1 MAITKLIRIK
11 ERSHG
16 DPGMGLRDSLRYI
29 CNPEKAAIVGGNAG
43 AGPDA
48 SYQVMKRNKEY
59 WSKTG
64 GSQGFHY
71 IISFPPDCHVDAK
84 TAAAVAEEF
93 TEELLDGRH
102 YYTYAVHNDRS
113 HMHVHIVFDSVSAQ
127 DGAMFHSP
135 KGDWEKRSQPIAD
148 RVCRRH
154 GLPELGFGE
163 TRTGV
168 DYGEWKLRKERETEE
183 RRQHQKDR
191 SRAKASGADQGEFHA
206 DEWYRFHGSGRSRNE
221 KDPYPR
227 NWFDLMRDDI
237 DEAILHSPTYSE
249 FLKYLQSL
257 DYTVRDGKYLSLKP
271 KERERA
277 IRTLRLGRGYGK
289 EEIQQRIEYVRT
301 HPFDEKDFRIY
312 GEKETVSR
320 LLFVRVRTFGKW
332 RMNAFQ
338 RQFFQR
344 WRNTCLIRRPDFRAV
359 RGSRGAVMRLE
370 ELSQN
375 LQYLIKEDI
384 RSPEDLAKKRA
395 DLGNERKA
403 VQSELSS
410 VRTKLYKNRVCRL
423 VMRMD
428 ELESLPD
435 PDGAAKE
442 ELQQV
447 KEEIEQIGPVDQAT
461 AYRAQ
466 LVWQQDRCLSQRRD
480 IRRRD
485 RLLDGIGQEL
495 REEATQ
501 GYSDVQLDEM
511 QKRRALAERRRRE
524 WMEKKQTQAV
534 PLKGRREEQYERSK
548 S

>member
-16 DPGMGLRDSLRYI
+16 DPGLGLRDSLRYI
-29 CNPEKAAIVGGNAG
+29 CNPEKAAVIGGNAG
-43 AGPDA
+43 AGADA

-71 IISFPPDCHVDAK
+71 IISFPPDCEVDAK

-93 TEELLDGRH
+93 TEQLLGGRH
-102 YYTYAVHNDRS
+102 YYMYAVHTDKS

-127 DGAMFHSP
+127 DGVMFHSP
-135 KGDWEKRSQPIAD
+135 KGDWEKRIQPIAD
-148 RVCRRH
+148 QVCRRH
-154 GLPELGFGE
+154 GLPELEFGE
-163 TRTGV
+163 ARTGV
-168 DYGEWKLRKERETEE
+168 DYGEWKLRKERDAEE
-183 RRQHQKDR
+183 RRQRQRDR
-191 SRAKASGADQGEFHA
+191 IRKGGHETDETRQGFQSEESQSGEDTGEFHA
-206 DEWYRFHGSGRSRNE
+206 DEWYRLHGSERSRNE

-227 NWFDLMRDDI
+227 NWYDLMRDDI

-249 FLKYLQSL
+249 FLKYLQTL
-257 DYTVRDGKYLSLKP
+257 EYTVRDGKYLSLKP

-289 EEIQQRIEYVRT
+289 EEIRQRIESVRT

-312 GEKETVSR
+312 GEREMVSR
-320 LLFVRVRTFGKW
+320 LLFVRVQTFGKW
-332 RMNAFQ
+332 HMNAFQ

-375 LQYLIKEDI
+375 LQYLISEDI
-384 RSPEDLAKKRA
+384 RSAEDLEKKKS

-410 VRTKLYKNRVCRL
+410 VRTKLYRNRVCRL
-423 VMRMD
+423 AARME
-428 ELESLPD
+428 ELEHIPD
-435 PDGAAKE
+435 PDESAEE
-442 ELQQV
+442 ELRQV
-447 KEEIEQIGPVDQAT
+447 RAEIEQIGPVD
-461 AYRAQ
+461 
-466 LVWQQDRCLSQRRD
+466 
-480 IRRRD
+480 
-485 RLLDGIGQEL
+485 
-495 REEATQ
+495 
-501 GYSDVQLDEM
+501 
-511 QKRRALAERRRRE
+511 
-524 WMEKKQTQAV
+524 
-534 PLKGRREEQYERSK
+534 
-548 S
+548 